1 MTSNGG
7 RNMINPIQNKF
18 GTIFVHVTDLER
30 SIKWYSKLL
39 NQIVHIKNYVG
50 PVYTFNMGD
59 SLPGL
64 TLDNH
69 CWDEVYEFQP
79 SNHPMFNM
87 NTNDIYEAYRFV
99 KEELKAEITTE
110 IEEFPDLVDFC
121 FSDPDGNIIMACMC
135 K

>member
-1 MTSNGG
+1 
-7 RNMINPIQNKF
+7 MINPIQNKF

-39 NQIVHIKNYVG
+39 NQKVHTENHSG

-87 NTNDIYEAYRFV
+87 NTNDIHEAYRFV
-99 KEELKAEITTE
+99 KEELKAKITTE
-110 IEEFPDLVDFC
+110 IEEFPDLADFC